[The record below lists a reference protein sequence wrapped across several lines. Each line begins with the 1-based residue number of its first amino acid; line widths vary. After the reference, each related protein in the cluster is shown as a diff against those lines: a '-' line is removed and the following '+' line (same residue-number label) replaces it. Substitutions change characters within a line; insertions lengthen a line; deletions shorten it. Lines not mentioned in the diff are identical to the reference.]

1 MDRRYFF
8 KTLDTSIN
16 NSLRHKEFISQTD
29 KLIKKF
35 KPEYIDWIFY
45 DIDKRRTLR
54 EIKSP
59 AYQLLW
65 FAILSAEDSI
75 DLLSDKFKDIKNR
88 GRFYYVIDKIHNL
101 LILDDE
107 NEHLLLNVE
116 KHKAEYLNIQ
126 PEIIRFSKY
135 IDKILESSDSNN
147 YEQTTLLLSRIGEI
161 FQDLDLILDLLFV
174 DLSERTSEE
183 ILKEHYIAL
192 WFSLL
197 NHPNITSEEISKR
210 INLEGIPLETI
221 NILFQF
227 ILSKSNDPELYKKI
241 ISSLDK

>member
-8 KTLDTSIN
+8 KTLDKSIN
-16 NSLRHKEFISQTD
+16 NSLKHKEFIMQTD

-45 DIDKRRTLR
+45 DIDNRRTFR

-65 FAILSAEDSI
+65 FAILSTEDSI
-75 DLLSDKFKDIKNR
+75 DLLSNKFKTIKERNK
-88 GRFYYVIDKIHNL
+88 FYYIIDRIHSL

-147 YEQTTLLLSRIGEI
+147 YDQTTLLLSKIGEI

-174 DLSERTSEE
+174 DLSERAEDE

-197 NHPNITSEEISKR
+197 NHPNITSEDISIR
-210 INLEGIPLETI
+210 VNLEGVPLELVNT
-221 NILFQF
+221 LFQL
-227 ILSKSNDPELYKKI
+227 ILSKSNDAELHKKI
-241 ISSLDK
+241 INSLN